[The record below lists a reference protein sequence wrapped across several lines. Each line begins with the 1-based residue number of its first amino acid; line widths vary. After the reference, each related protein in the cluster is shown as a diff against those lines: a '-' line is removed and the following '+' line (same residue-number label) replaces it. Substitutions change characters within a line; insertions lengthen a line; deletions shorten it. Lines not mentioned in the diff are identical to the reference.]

1 VLDLDLDT
9 FEGPFDL
16 LLTLILKEELRLA
29 EVDVADIV
37 LSFSSRLVDEKRL
50 DLEACGEFLVLVG
63 AMLEI
68 KARELFPDADTDL
81 GDLSPEEA
89 AEELA
94 ERLEAYRRMKAAA
107 RWLSERLESESDRY
121 FRLGPAPLAP
131 PKPELRLAPQDPVVL
146 AGALRALAVEPPE
159 VSLAHMQL
167 HFPPVARFLERFRS
181 LLRRRHRFGFE
192 DEVQGLS
199 RLEQASAFLA
209 LLELCKLSELQI
221 EQQAPFASIG
231 VLRPDV
237 ERSLA

>member
-1 VLDLDLDT
+1 MLDLDLDT

-37 LSFSSRLVDEKRL
+37 RSFSSRLIDQKQL
-50 DLEACGEFLVLVG
+50 DLETCGEFLVLVG

-81 GDLSPEEA
+81 GDLTPEEA

-94 ERLEAYRRMKAAA
+94 ERLEAYRRMKSAAA
-107 RWLSERLESESDRY
+107 WLSERLESESDRY

-131 PKPELRLAPQDPVVL
+131 PKPELQLAPQDPAGL
-146 AGALRALAVEPPE
+146 AGALRALAAEPPD

-181 LLRRRHRFGFE
+181 LLRRRGRFGFE

-209 LLELCKLSELQI
+209 LLELCKLSELRI
-221 EQQAPFASIG
+221 EQQAPFGSIG

-237 ERSLA
+237 EGSLA

>member
-1 VLDLDLDT
+1 MLDLDLDT

-37 LSFSSRLVDEKRL
+37 TSFAEGLQEARRL

-68 KARELFPDADTDL
+68 KARELFPDAATDL
-81 GDLSPEEA
+81 AELSPEEA

-94 ERLEAYRRMKAAA
+94 ERLEAYRRMKSAAA
-107 RWLSERLESESDRY
+107 WLSERLDTEADRY

-131 PKPELRLAPQDPVVL
+131 QPELRLAAQDPNGL
-146 AGALRALAVEPPE
+146 AVALRQLATEPPQ

-167 HFPPVARFLERFRS
+167 TFPPVARFLDRFRAV
-181 LLRRRHRFGFE
+181 LRRRRRFAL
-192 DEVQGLS
+192 DEELRGLS

-209 LLELCKLSELQI
+209 LLELRKLDELRI
-221 EQQAPFASIG
+221 EQREAFGPIG
-231 VLRPDV
+231 VSRPDV
-237 ERSLA
+237 ERSAA